1 MIEGDVVV
9 VSGAAGATGSIAGQ
23 IARIKGA
30 SKIIGLCGTDE
41 KCEFLK
47 ECGFTHMV
55 KIIISTADV
64 KKGRHENVS
73 HENFLIECQKCTKMS
88 SMSFSAIFGEDF
100 YCRFIFVIN

>member
-1 MIEGDVVV
+1 LKVKGKMNEGDVVV

-30 SKIIGLCGTDE
+30 SKVIGLCGTDE

-55 KIIISTADV
+55 RKIIWLR
-64 KKGRHENVS
+64 K
-73 HENFLIECQKCTKMS
+73 
-88 SMSFSAIFGEDF
+88 
-100 YCRFIFVIN
+100 